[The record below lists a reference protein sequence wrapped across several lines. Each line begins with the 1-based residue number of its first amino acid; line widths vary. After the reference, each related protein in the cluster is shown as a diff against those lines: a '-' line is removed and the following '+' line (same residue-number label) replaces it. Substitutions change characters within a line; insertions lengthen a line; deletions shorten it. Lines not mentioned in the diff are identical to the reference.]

1 MGASDSSRAIFRAIY
16 KNAKGSVRIRNS
28 DGTYTY
34 SDAFEICRGV
44 VQGDIFSPYCFIVAL
59 AVLMMRYDP
68 IRYDDSSIKLDG
80 LTTRIHALLYA
91 DDSSM
96 VSKTA
101 SKISER
107 LTQFEKPVSNMLI
120 WLSRILKL
128 FVCRS

>member
-1 MGASDSSRAIFRAIY
+1 MGAADSSRAIFRAMY

-34 SDAFEICRGV
+34 FDAFEICRGV

-107 LTQFEKPVSNMLI
+107 LT
-120 WLSRILKL
+120 
-128 FVCRS
+128 

>member
-1 MGASDSSRAIFRAIY
+1 MGASDSSQAIFRAIY
-16 KNAKGSVRIRNS
+16 KNAKGSVRIRN
-28 DGTYTY
+28 

-68 IRYDDSSIKLDG
+68 IRYDDSSIKLDY
-80 LTTRIHALLYA
+80 LTARIHALLYA

-101 SKISER
+101 SKISKR
-107 LTQFEKPVSNMLI
+107 LTQFEKACLEHADMVISHPKTFCMPI
-120 WLSRILKL
+120 CKKI
-128 FVCRS
+128 

>member
-1 MGASDSSRAIFRAIY
+1 
-16 KNAKGSVRIRNS
+16 
-28 DGTYTY
+28 
-34 SDAFEICRGV
+34 
-44 VQGDIFSPYCFIVAL
+44 
-59 AVLMMRYDP
+59 MMRYDP

-107 LTQFEKPVSNMLI
+107 LTQFEKACLEHADMVISHPKTFCMPICKKIEGNLTQMSKYLEYADKLAFKCRCGMKFSNG
-120 WLSRILKL
+120 LKQHDSIY
-128 FVCRS
+128 CK